1 MFNNSSFGFHLT
13 IMKGIVQYIIDAG
26 IDMPPAGVGFYN
38 CVFKGIVNFDESIVP
53 EKSALEYF
61 TMQLLSKC

>member
-1 MFNNSSFGFHLT
+1 
-13 IMKGIVQYIIDAG
+13 MKGIVQYIIDAG

-53 EKSALEYF
+53 EKSVLEYF